1 MSLPGRILSTALP
14 VILIGGYLG
23 AGKTTLVNHLLRHA
37 QGRRLAVLVND
48 FGEINIDADL
58 MQGMSAGV
66 ISLAGG
72 CLCCSFGDDL
82 VGTLQA
88 LAQGDAP
95 PDLVL
100 IELSGVALPA
110 PVARSIALARGVTL
124 SATVVLANAAAV
136 QRQAADRY
144 VGETVRQQLREANY
158 VLLNKTDLATT
169 ANLAPLPAWL
179 ADLAPQACV
188 ISCGA
193 REIDPEL
200 VLGWQAHQADPER
213 ALAAMA
219 NRPIGSGPKPA
230 QTIFASHSSSLTAD
244 VDLAALGRALTAPG
258 SAVLRAKA
266 LAQDALGQ
274 GQCLQVSDGHWQV
287 DPAPS
292 PDAARLVVIR
302 LRQTPEAAA

>member
-1 MSLPGRILSTALP
+1 MPGRTLSTALP

-48 FGEINIDADL
+48 FGEINIDVDL
-58 MQGMSAGV
+58 MQGRTAGV

-82 VGTLQA
+82 VGTLQT

-95 PDLVL
+95 PDRVL

-110 PVARSIALARGVTL
+110 PVARTISLARGVAL
-124 SATVVLANAAAV
+124 QATVVLANAAAV

-144 VGETVRQQLREANY
+144 VGETVRQQLREADH
-158 VLLNKTDLATT
+158 VLLNKTDLAS
-169 ANLAPLPAWL
+169 AGVLAALPAWL

-188 ISCGA
+188 MSCGA
-193 REIDPEL
+193 REIDPEQL
-200 VLGWQAHQADPER
+200 LGWHARKAEPER
-213 ALAAMA
+213 ALTAMA
-219 NRPIGSGPKPA
+219 NRRIGSGPKPA
-230 QTIFASHSSSLTAD
+230 QTIFASHSSSLPAD

-258 SAVLRAKA
+258 SGVLRAKA

-274 GQCLQVSDGHWQV
+274 GRCLQVSDGHWQV
-287 DPAPS
+287 DPAPA

-302 LRQTPEAAA
+302 LQQTPEAAA

>member
-1 MSLPGRILSTALP
+1 M
-14 VILIGGYLG
+14 ILIGGYLG

-58 MQGMSAGV
+58 IQGSTAGV

-82 VGTLQA
+82 VGTLQT
-88 LAQGDAP
+88 LAQGDTP

-110 PVARSIALARGVTL
+110 PVARSISLARGVTL
-124 SATVVLANAAAV
+124 SAAVVLANAAAV

-144 VGETVRQQLREANY
+144 VGETVRQQLREADY
-158 VLLNKTDLATT
+158 LLLNKTDLAT
-169 ANLAPLPAWL
+169 AADLAMLPAWL

-188 ISCGA
+188 MSCSA
-193 REIDPEL
+193 REIDLEQM
-200 VLGWQAHQADPER
+200 LGRRACKTEPER

-219 NRPIGSGPKPA
+219 NRPIGSGLKPA
-230 QTIFASHSSSLTAD
+230 QTIFASHSSSLPAD

-258 SAVLRAKA
+258 SGVLRAKA

-274 GQCLQVSDGHWQV
+274 GQCLQVSDGHWQI
-287 DPAPS
+287 DPAPA
-292 PDAARLVVIR
+292 PDAARLVLIR
-302 LRQTPEAAA
+302 LQQTPEAAA